1 MLRLEI
7 PVGPEGFDDA
17 TGEFIP
23 PPTVSLELEHSL
35 VSISKWEAKWHR
47 AFLSN
52 KEKTAEETFDYIKC
66 MVVKD
71 DVNPAI
77 FDFLTQENID
87 QINDY
92 IKNPMTATVIP
103 GGNKNGQSKEVVTSE
118 LIYYWM
124 VAHTIPS
131 EYQYWHLNRLLT
143 LIQVC
148 NVKNS
153 SPQKRS
159 KGDIMRSNAAI
170 NKANR
175 ARFNSKG

>member
-7 PVGPEGFDDA
+7 PIGPEGFDES
-17 TGEFIP
+17 TGEFIGP
-23 PPTVSLELEHSL
+23 PIYVLELEHSL
-35 VSISKWEAKWHR
+35 VSISKWESKWHR
-47 AFLSN
+47 AFLS
-52 KEKTAEETFDYIKC
+52 KKDKTVEETIDYIKC
-66 MVVKD
+66 MVLRD
-71 DVNPAI
+71 DVDPLI
-77 FDFLTQENID
+77 FNYLTQENID

-103 GGNKNGQSKEVVTSE
+103 GDNNNGQSKEVVTSE

-124 VAHTIPS
+124 IAQQIPS

-143 LIQVC
+143 LIRVC
-148 NVKNS
+148 NVKNA

-159 KGDIMRSNAAI
+159 KGEIMRNNAAL